1 MPYRFAT
8 EQEDYTDYASG
19 RVFYNAPSAPA
30 FPVRLVRELF
40 LRALA
45 VRRRLGLTAP
55 VVIYDPCCGSAYHL
69 TALGHLHAE
78 QIDAV
83 LASDIDPHLLS
94 VAERNLSLLTP
105 AGLARRQAE
114 LAELLQRHGKES
126 HAAALASAQRLLE
139 RVQVQAHPVRTH
151 LFCADATDPDALR
164 LQLGGATP
172 DLVIADVP
180 YGQHSAWQ
188 GAHAAASPSTTAPP
202 LWWMLEALRPL
213 LTATTVVVI
222 AADKAQRIEH
232 AGYRRL
238 ERFQLGKRQIALLQ
252 PAT

>member
-19 RVFYNAPSAPA
+19 RVFYNAPGAPA
-30 FPVRLVRELF
+30 FPVRLARELF
-40 LRALA
+40 LRGLA

-55 VVIYDPCCGSAYHL
+55 VVLYDPCCGSAYHL

-83 LASDIDPHLLS
+83 LASDIDARLLA

-114 LAELLQRHGKES
+114 LDELFQRYGKES

-139 RVQVQAHPVRTH
+139 RVNDQVRTHPVRTR
-151 LFCADATDPDALR
+151 LFCADATDAAALH

-188 GAHAAASPSTTAPP
+188 GAHAAETESP
-202 LWWMLEALRPL
+202 LWWMLGALRPQL
-213 LTATTVVVI
+213 AATTVVAI

>member
-19 RVFYNAPSAPA
+19 RVFYNAPGAPA
-30 FPVRLVRELF
+30 FPVRLVSELF

-69 TALGHLHAE
+69 TALGHLHGE

-83 LASDIDPHLLS
+83 LASDIDARLLA

-105 AGLARRQAE
+105 AGLAWRQAE

-126 HAAALASAQRLLE
+126 HAGALASAQRLLE
-139 RVQVQAHPVRTH
+139 RVKALAHPVRTH
-151 LFCADATDPDALR
+151 LFCADATDPAALR
-164 LQLGGATP
+164 LQLAGATP

-188 GAHAAASPSTTAPP
+188 GAYAAETAHPP
-202 LWWMLEALRPL
+202 LWWMLAALRPL
-213 LTATTVVVI
+213 LPVTTVVAI

-238 ERFQLGKRQIALLQ
+238 DRFPLGKRQIVLLQ
-252 PAT
+252 PAA